1 MMHKPYLLLA
11 AFVGVLFTVLL
22 CGLVAVLLAA
32 SPKAMAD
39 SRAELMDELGLS
51 GYPAG
56 VQAPEFTSCC
66 YRGRKL
72 SLAGLRGMV
81 VLLNFWTTWC
91 TECRKDMPALEQL
104 HRDFGRAGLRVVG
117 MNIREGQKAIDDYAN
132 ALGITF
138 PLLSDRRGR
147 IQAAYGVLGTPT
159 TFVIDREGRAAA
171 LAVGGRR
178 WGSARGRNFVQQLLV
193 GTMQ

>member
-1 MMHKPYLLLA
+1 M
-11 AFVGVLFTVLL
+11 L
-22 CGLVAVLLAA
+22 CGLLAVFLAA
-32 SPKAMAD
+32 SPKAMAA
-39 SRAELMDELGLS
+39 SQSALMDELALS

-66 YRGRKL
+66 YRGREL

-81 VLLNFWTTWC
+81 VLLSFWTTWC

-117 MNIREGQKAIDDYAN
+117 MNIREGQKAIDAYAD

-159 TFVIDREGRAAA
+159 TFVIDREGRAVA
-171 LAVGGRR
+171 LAVGGRP
-178 WGSARGRNFVQQLLV
+178 WGSARGRSFVQQLLV
-193 GTMQ
+193 GTTR